1 MSNEQTDKPESGSC
15 GEGCGCDASS
25 QEASDPVADIRA
37 QLEEANSRAL
47 RILADFQNYQR
58 RALQNEEVARQ
69 QGKASVVGGVVN
81 VMDHFDMAL
90 NVDIAAASAEQVL
103 SGVRVIREELLKA
116 LQAQGVYPLHPQA
129 NEEFMPGR
137 HEAVIQQP
145 AEGVDAGRVVATF
158 RVGYAMQTPSGERVL
173 RPAQV
178 SVAPTGG

>member
-1 MSNEQTDKPESGSC
+1 MSNEQTDNPDTGNC
-15 GEGCGCDASS
+15 GEGCGCDASAQQS
-25 QEASDPVADIRA
+25 PDPAADLRA

-90 NVDIAAASAEQVL
+90 NVDIAAASAEQIL
-103 SGVRVIREELLKA
+103 AGVRVIREELLKA
-116 LQAQGVYPLHPQA
+116 LQAQGVYPLNPQA

-137 HEAVIQQP
+137 HEAVMQQP